1 MLSPVNNSSG
11 SGGRSAFKF
20 CMLGRCRIE
29 LLKPTLKMRRGR
41 FTCSVMSAFTC
52 RAPESVAPDLIGFF
66 EDPSGTGR
74 RSHCY
79 FKKQPET
86 AGEIDR
92 AVRAVQSNCCGSY
105 RYAGSDTEVKKQLK
119 SAGCENAIEERS
131 RHK

>member
-1 MLSPVNNSSG
+1 
-11 SGGRSAFKF
+11 
-20 CMLGRCRIE
+20 MLGRWRIE
-29 LLKPTLKMRRGR
+29 LVKTYPENAAGP
-41 FTCSVMSAFTC
+41 FYVQHDECITC

-92 AVRAVQSNCCGSY
+92 AVRAVQWNCCGSY
-105 RYAGSDTEVKKQLK
+105 RYAGSDAEVKQLRR
-119 SAGCENAIEERS
+119 AGCENAIEERPH
-131 RHK
+131 HK